1 MPHCEQTHRSVIHRT
16 AIVAGVVGA
25 AGLLVP
31 LEFGDRFVD
40 TAGVAADDTVDK
52 GGRVVEIVSG
62 GQQVSD

>member
-1 MPHCEQTHRSVIHRT
+1 M
-16 AIVAGVVGA
+16 AGVVGA

-62 GQQVSD
+62 GQQVRVLPDGVAGVRPG

>member
-1 MPHCEQTHRSVIHRT
+1 M
-16 AIVAGVVGA
+16 AGVVGA

-62 GQQVSD
+62 GQQVRVLPDGVAGVHADGPG

>member
-1 MPHCEQTHRSVIHRT
+1 M
-16 AIVAGVVGA
+16 AGVVGA

-62 GQQVSD
+62 GQQVRS

>member
-1 MPHCEQTHRSVIHRT
+1 M
-16 AIVAGVVGA
+16 AGVVGA

-62 GQQVSD
+62 GQQVRVLPDGVAGGPCRRPG